1 MRSSHI
7 KPFLDRPATGN
18 ALNCSAA
25 LFEALAD
32 IDTKYAK
39 IADKEYDGISAE
51 VKKWF
56 KRLAVRVMLHIPFN
70 I

>member
-1 MRSSHI
+1 MRASRTISC
-7 KPFLDRPATGN
+7 LDSPATGN

-56 KRLAVRVMLHIPFN
+56 KRLAVRALLHIPFPF
-70 I
+70 